1 MIHAVGVDLGGTFV
15 KAGLVNAAGKVL
27 GPIIN
32 RSVDRAA
39 TGEALSRAVAV
50 VAAEALGSRTA
61 RAIGVAIPAS
71 VKSPQGLVVRGT
83 SNLKGLEE
91 FPFRARVAR
100 LTGFKCAVGND
111 ANLAALGEARAGAAR
126 GKKNV
131 LLLTLGT
138 GIGTGLVLNGKL
150 WEGTRGYG
158 AEYGISAIRP
168 PRAAGLGEKW
178 MLLEELVSAEATR
191 RWAGG
196 SSKEVFARAAR
207 GDAKARRAVQIV
219 YDYLGMATGNA
230 NLLLDLEMV
239 VLGGGMANAGP
250 TLARGVAAAFRRIC
264 PKPYQGDVVFRVA
277 TLGDAAGV
285 VGAALFALE
294 RCG

>member
-1 MIHAVGVDLGGTFV
+1 
-15 KAGLVNAAGKVL
+15 
-27 GPIIN
+27 
-32 RSVDRAA
+32 
-39 TGEALSRAVAV
+39 
-50 VAAEALGSRTA
+50 
-61 RAIGVAIPAS
+61 
-71 VKSPQGLVVRGT
+71 
-83 SNLKGLEE
+83 
-91 FPFRARVAR
+91 
-100 LTGFKCAVGND
+100 VGND

-168 PRAAGLGEKW
+168 PRHLGLADRW
-178 MLLEELVSAEATR
+178 MLLEELVSAEAMRT
-191 RWAGG
+191 WAGG

-207 GDAKARRAVQIV
+207 GDARARRAVQIV

-250 TLARGVAAAFRRIC
+250 RLARGVTASFRRIC

-294 RCG
+294 RRR